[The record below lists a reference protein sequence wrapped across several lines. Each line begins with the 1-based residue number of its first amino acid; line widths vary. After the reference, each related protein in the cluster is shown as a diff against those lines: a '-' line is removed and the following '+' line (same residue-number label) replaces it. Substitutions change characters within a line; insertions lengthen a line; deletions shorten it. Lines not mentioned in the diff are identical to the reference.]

1 VDDSSASAHER
12 TRRDHATEIAE
23 DYVEA
28 VAEIEAARGACRVVD
43 LAERFGVTHVTVIRT
58 VRRLEEEGLV
68 ETEPYKPIG
77 LTARG
82 EKLARECR
90 ARHEIGYRF
99 LLAIGVE
106 PAVAAVD
113 AEGMEHHVSEA
124 TLERLREIV
133 ERGSG

>member
-90 ARHEIGYRF
+90 ARHEIVYRF